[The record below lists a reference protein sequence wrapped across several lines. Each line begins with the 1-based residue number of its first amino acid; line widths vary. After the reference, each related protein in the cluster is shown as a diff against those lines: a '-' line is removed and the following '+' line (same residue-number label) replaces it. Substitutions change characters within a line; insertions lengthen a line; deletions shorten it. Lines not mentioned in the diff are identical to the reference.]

1 MRFLIFLINHYQCI
15 NFSKQNNLVWDDLA
29 FNIAVTLVVNWDE
42 HQDNMILKIVN
53 ISLHNQWNHILL
65 K

>member
-1 MRFLIFLINHYQCI
+1 MRFLIFLINQCI
-15 NFSKQNNLVWDDLA
+15 TFFKHNIVWEDVA

-42 HQDNMILKIVN
+42 HQDSMILKIVN